1 MSLLKKKYYTIEDIY
16 ALPPGE
22 RAELIDGQIH
32 YMAPPTTTH
41 QRIVHFLDWVI
52 GSYIREHNGSCEVF
66 PAPFAVFLEADGGT
80 YVEPDLTV
88 VCDRN
93 KIDDKGCHG
102 APDWVIEVVSPSSKR
117 MDYYTKLARYKEAGV
132 REYWIIDPDKKC
144 IIIYDLEH
152 EEVPMV
158 CPLDGR
164 VKACVYED
172 LEIDFSGMKIS
183 P

>member
-1 MSLLKKKYYTIEDIY
+1 
-16 ALPPGE
+16 
-22 RAELIDGQIH
+22 
-32 YMAPPTTTH
+32 MAPPTTTH
-41 QRIVHFLDWVI
+41 QRIVHFL
-52 GSYIREHNGSCEVF
+52 
-66 PAPFAVFLEADGGT
+66 
-80 YVEPDLTV
+80 
-88 VCDRN
+88 
-93 KIDDKGCHG
+93 
-102 APDWVIEVVSPSSKR
+102 DWVIEVVSPSSKR